1 MSQFYAFFSG
11 LTVSLS
17 LILAIGAQNAF
28 VLKQGLKNEHLFWV
42 CLACALSDT
51 ILIILGLT
59 GFSALVAA
67 YPSLVNWARFLGAAF
82 LFVYGAMHLKAALTA
97 KNALT
102 PSSIEKSSLW
112 SVLAVCLALT
122 WLNPHVY
129 LDTVVLLGSIS
140 TRFSQHLPSFG
151 VGAVLASWLFFFSLG
166 YGAKLLKPVFA
177 KPKAWQ
183 VLDVIIFIIMWF
195 IAISLLVF

>member
-51 ILIILGLT
+51 LLIILGLT
-59 GFSALVAA
+59 GFSALVTA

-97 KNALT
+97 KNTLT
-102 PSSIEKSSLW
+102 PSRIEKSSLW

-140 TRFSQHLPSFG
+140 TRFSQHLLSFG

-183 VLDVIIFIIMWF
+183 VLDVIIFLIMWF